1 MVICNM
7 LYGLLVC
14 ILNWYTIG
22 KTLKYKQ
29 EIKRT
34 FILPAIC
41 ALGMGLLADYTYE
54 IIYGYTNSMAVALI
68 PAIIAA
74 VMIYTVL
81 ILLTKTV
88 TEEELL
94 DMPKGKSI
102 VRLLKKIRL
111 LK

>member
-1 MVICNM
+1 
-7 LYGLLVC
+7 
-14 ILNWYTIG
+14 
-22 KTLKYKQ
+22 
-29 EIKRT
+29 
-34 FILPAIC
+34 
-41 ALGMGLLADYTYE
+41 MGLLADYTYE

-102 VRLLKKIRL
+102 VKLLKKIRL